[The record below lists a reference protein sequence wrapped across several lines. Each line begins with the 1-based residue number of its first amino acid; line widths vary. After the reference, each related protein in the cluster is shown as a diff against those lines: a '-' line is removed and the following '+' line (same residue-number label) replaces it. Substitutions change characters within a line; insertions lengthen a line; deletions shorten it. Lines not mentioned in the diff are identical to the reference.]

1 MNERRKSTGSNYY
14 LELTKDKLK
23 VKSISGYN
31 LLPQIPVS
39 CKSDMKQNQDHRKG
53 REPAPACAP
62 SQAEDRKM
70 LDQRIEHPKSTGSR
84 YYERLIE
91 EQGTRKVKSISQ
103 YRLM

>member
-1 MNERRKSTGSNYY
+1 M
-14 LELTKDKLK
+14 KDKLK

-31 LLPQIPVS
+31 LLPQISVS
-39 CKSDMKQNQDHRKG
+39 CKNDMKQGQDHRKG
-53 REPAPACAP
+53 KEPAPACAP
-62 SQAEDRKM
+62 PPQAEDRKM